1 MADDVT
7 ATSPDWGA
15 EATDRFVDLIDN
27 VKTKTTGPLLKV
39 LRALVYG
46 IVAGVMAIMVLFL
59 VVIGLIRFVNAY
71 LPGDVWAAYLL
82 LGSIFLI
89 AGLFTWTK
97 RTA

>member
-1 MADDVT
+1 M
-7 ATSPDWGA
+7 
-15 EATDRFVDLIDN
+15 
-27 VKTKTTGPLLKV
+27 

>member
-1 MADDVT
+1 
-7 ATSPDWGA
+7 
-15 EATDRFVDLIDN
+15 
-27 VKTKTTGPLLKV
+27 
-39 LRALVYG
+39 
-46 IVAGVMAIMVLFL
+46 MAIMVLFL

>member
-7 ATSPDWGA
+7 TTSPDWGA

>member
-7 ATSPDWGA
+7 TTSPDWGA

-27 VKTKTTGPLLKV
+27 VKAKTTGPLLKV

-82 LGSIFLI
+82 LGSIFLV

>member
-7 ATSPDWGA
+7 TTSPDWGA

-71 LPGDVWAAYLL
+71 LL

>member
-7 ATSPDWGA
+7 TTSPDWGA

-27 VKTKTTGPLLKV
+27 VKAKTTGPLLKV